1 MFIPFPLQIFYR
13 PQTRFGK
20 VMFSQ
25 VSVCPQG
32 GVSAPLHAGIQTPR
46 QAQTPWQTHPPPR
59 AGTPPRQ
66 VHPLGRYTHGQ
77 IHPLDRYIPSVVTPP
92 GRYPPPGQVHPLGRH
107 TSPPPCPVHA
117 AIHPLC
123 SACWDTVNKRA
134 VYIPLECILVSE
146 M

>member
-46 QAQTPWQTHPPPR
+46 QAQSPWHTHPPGDT
-59 AGTPPRQ
+59 APRQ

-77 IHPLDRYIPSVVTPP
+77 IHPLDRYIPSVVTLPRQVPSPWAGTPP
-92 GRYPPPGQVHPLGRH
+92 RQTHNPPPLP
-107 TSPPPCPVHA
+107 
-117 AIHPLC
+117 
-123 SACWDTVNKRA
+123 SACCDTPPVQCMLGYSQQA
-134 VYIPLECILVSE
+134 GSIYPTGMHSCF
-146 M
+146 